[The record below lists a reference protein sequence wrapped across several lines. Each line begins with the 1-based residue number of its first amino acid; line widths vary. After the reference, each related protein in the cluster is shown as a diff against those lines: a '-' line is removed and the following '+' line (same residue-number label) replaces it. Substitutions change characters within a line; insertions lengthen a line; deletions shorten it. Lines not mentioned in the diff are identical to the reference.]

1 MKKLSII
8 IPAYNAENYIER
20 CIDSI
25 LDQQYNNEIEIIVVN
40 DGSTDSTE
48 GVLENYCRK
57 YPTIFKIVTKE
68 NGGVSSARNAGLDVA
83 TGDWI
88 WFCDADDYIVRNGL
102 SYVLDNFVDDSI
114 DICTFYSISLD
125 SIALKSFRELS
136 LIKGNVI
143 FEGTT
148 ITKYNQQFPW
158 SVCNHLYR
166 LSSIKGIMF
175 RDVTMCEDVVFNLDV
190 YMKNLQIRSTDVNIY
205 RYTVNNNQ
213 LTRNRDELSIRKS
226 IKSYELLF
234 ELAKSYEAKLKD
246 DNIKLGNDRLFSYQ
260 FTPFVSRLLSAKITR
275 KEFLSIIE
283 QLRQNNIFPISVYE
297 KRDRIINVFCQHS
310 ALYPIGSFVY
320 RKVFLPF
327 ILPKIS
333 RN

>member
-1 MKKLSII
+1 MKRLSII

-25 LDQQYNNEIEIIVVN
+25 LDQQYSNEIEIIVVN

-48 GVLENYCRK
+48 GILENYRRK

-125 SIALKSFRELS
+125 SIALKSFKELS
-136 LIKGNVI
+136 PIKGNVI

-226 IKSYELLF
+226 IKSYERLF
-234 ELAKSYEAKLKD
+234 ELAKSYEAKLND
-246 DNIKLGNDRLFSYQ
+246 DNIRLGNDRLFSYQ

-310 ALYPIGSFVY
+310 ALFPIGSFVY
-320 RKVFLPF
+320 RNIFLPF

>member
-48 GVLENYCRK
+48 GILENYCRK